1 VAAEQAAAFADA
13 KKRAEAGDAKA
24 MLEHGFNHMLGFGTP
39 IDLPTASEWIRRAAE
54 KGNED
59 AYFPY
64 GQVCQRGEM
73 RPKDLKEALRCA
85 THDLGLDV
93 NYGRTE
99 DKLQDRDLLVEFG
112 KAMRRRNK
120 DVFIRPLLTELRNS
134 CSDNWTWVITD
145 WRYLNEYDLV
155 AMHCCSHGLTLL
167 TVHIERHGWQAANEE
182 ERINL
187 EEVVGRCPIDVSIQA
202 TSGDEES
209 VLLAGI
215 RTAKL

>member
-1 VAAEQAAAFADA
+1 MSQHVIMICGYARAGKDTFAKGLIAGASNGIDTLAFAD
-13 KKRAEAGDAKA
+13 
-24 MLEHGFNHMLGFGTP
+24 H
-39 IDLPTASEWIRRAAE
+39 
-54 KGNED
+54 
-59 AYFPY
+59 
-64 GQVCQRGEM
+64 
-73 RPKDLKEALRCA
+73 LKEALRCA

-112 KAMRRRNK
+112 KAMRRRDK
-120 DVFIRPLLTELRNS
+120 DVFIRPLLTEMRNS
-134 CSDNWTWVITD
+134 CADNWAWVITD
-145 WRYLNEYDLV
+145 WRYLNEYDHI
-155 AMHCCSHGLTLL
+155 AMHCCNHGLTLH

-187 EEVVGRCPIDVSIQA
+187 DEVVGRCPIDVSIQA

-215 RTAKL
+215 RTAKLWNL